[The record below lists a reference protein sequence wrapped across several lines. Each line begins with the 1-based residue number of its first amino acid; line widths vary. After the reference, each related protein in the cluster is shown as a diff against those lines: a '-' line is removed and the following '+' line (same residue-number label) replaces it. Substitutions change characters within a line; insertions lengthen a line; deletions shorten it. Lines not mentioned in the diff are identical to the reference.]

1 MSSWLTYLWPALLLT
16 VIGMYL
22 RRASRDP
29 QTPRAEGVLIDL
41 GLGLVAVVVSVLW
54 LQVFVSMV
62 F

>member
-54 LQVFVSMV
+54 LRVFLSMV

>member
-1 MSSWLTYLWPALLLT
+1 MSPLLADLWPALLLT

-54 LQVFVSMV
+54 LRVFLSMV

>member
-1 MSSWLTYLWPALLLT
+1 
-16 VIGMYL
+16 MYL